1 MVLPFLVPVAAQ
13 IAAEVLPSLVGKL
26 GGDNAE
32 DVAETVV
39 DAAAT
44 AAGVPDSKDPDEI
57 LERLRLDAQAQAD
70 LRIRLAEIENRE
82 EERVLEDR
90 LSARM
95 RSLAIEKG
103 GRRNY
108 RADLMLLL
116 SFGGLIACVAATVWP
131 YPEGRSLGTPEI
143 GLLTTVAGVL
153 LKMLSDAF
161 AFEFGSSQG
170 SKDKDKLLARFQDQL
185 GELARSRADDAKRES
200 RTARAAARA
209 AKDAVAEA
217 SGAAPAGSA
226 PTQPAPAASAPAPSA
241 PAAAAGAEAVE
252 LTFAERLRRG
262 EL

>member
-13 IAAEVLPSLVGKL
+13 IASEFLPSLVGKL

-32 DVAETVV
+32 AVAESVV
-39 DAAAT
+39 DVAAT
-44 AAGVPDSKDPDEI
+44 AAGVPESKDLGEI
-57 LERLRLDAQAQAD
+57 LERLRADAQAQAD
-70 LRIRLAEIENRE
+70 LKIRLAEIENRE
-82 EERVLEDR
+82 EERLLEDR

-95 RSLAIEKG
+95 RSLEVEKG
-103 GRRNY
+103 GRRNT

-116 SFGGLIACVAATVWP
+116 SFTGLIGCVAAAVWP
-131 YPEGRSLGTPEI
+131 YPQDRALGTPEI

-170 SKDKDKLLARFQDQL
+170 SKTKDTLIARFQDQL
-185 GELARSRADDAKRES
+185 QELARQRADDPKRES

-217 SGAAPAGSA
+217 GRPAGPAAPD
-226 PTQPAPAASAPAPSA
+226 AATIEEIGL
-241 PAAAAGAEAVE
+241 AA
-252 LTFAERLRRG
+252 RLRRG

>member
-13 IAAEVLPSLVGKL
+13 IASEFLPSLVGKL

-32 DVAETVV
+32 AVAESVV
-39 DAAAT
+39 DVAAT
-44 AAGVPDSKDPDEI
+44 AAGVPESKDLGEI
-57 LERLRLDAQAQAD
+57 LERLRADAQAQAD
-70 LRIRLAEIENRE
+70 LKIRLAEIENRE
-82 EERVLEDR
+82 EERLLEDR

-95 RSLAIEKG
+95 RSLEVEKG

-116 SFGGLIACVAATVWP
+116 SFGGLIACIAAAVWP
-131 YPEGRSLGTPEI
+131 YPAGRALGTPEI

-170 SKDKDKLLARFQDQL
+170 SKSKDTLIARFQDQL
-185 GELARSRADDAKRES
+185 QELARQRADDPKRES

-217 SGAAPAGSA
+217 GRPADPAAPD
-226 PTQPAPAASAPAPSA
+226 AATIEEIGL
-241 PAAAAGAEAVE
+241 AA
-252 LTFAERLRRG
+252 RLRRG
-262 EL
+262 AL

>member
-13 IAAEVLPSLVGKL
+13 IASEFLPSLVGKL

-32 DVAETVV
+32 AVAESVV
-39 DAAAT
+39 DVAAT
-44 AAGVPDSKDPDEI
+44 AAGVPESKDLGEI
-57 LERLRLDAQAQAD
+57 LERLRADAQAQAD
-70 LRIRLAEIENRE
+70 LKIRLAEIENRE
-82 EERVLEDR
+82 EERLLEDR

-95 RSLAIEKG
+95 RSLEVEKG

-116 SFGGLIACVAATVWP
+116 SFTGLIGCVAAAVWP
-131 YPEGRSLGTPEI
+131 YPQDRALGTPEI

-170 SKDKDKLLARFQDQL
+170 SKTKDTLIARFQDQL
-185 GELARSRADDAKRES
+185 QELARQRADDPKRES

-217 SGAAPAGSA
+217 GRPAGPAAPD
-226 PTQPAPAASAPAPSA
+226 AATIEEIGL
-241 PAAAAGAEAVE
+241 AA
-252 LTFAERLRRG
+252 RLRRG

>member
-13 IAAEVLPSLVGKL
+13 IASEFLPSLVGKL

-32 DVAETVV
+32 AVAESVV
-39 DAAAT
+39 DVAAT
-44 AAGVPDSKDPDEI
+44 AAGVPESKDLGEI
-57 LERLRLDAQAQAD
+57 LERLRADAQAQAD
-70 LRIRLAEIENRE
+70 LKIRLAEIENRE
-82 EERVLEDR
+82 EERLLEDR

-95 RSLAIEKG
+95 RSLEVEKG

-116 SFGGLIACVAATVWP
+116 SFGGLIACIAAAVWP
-131 YPEGRSLGTPEI
+131 YPEGRALGTPEI

-170 SKDKDKLLARFQDQL
+170 SKTKDTLIARFQDQL
-185 GELARSRADDAKRES
+185 QELARQRADDPKRES

-209 AKDAVAEA
+209 AKDAVA
-217 SGAAPAGSA
+217 AAGRVAG
-226 PTQPAPAASAPAPSA
+226 APAPDA
-241 PAAAAGAEAVE
+241 PVIEEIGLAA
-252 LTFAERLRRG
+252 RLRRG

>member
-13 IAAEVLPSLVGKL
+13 IAAEFLPSLVGKL

-32 DVAETVV
+32 EVAETVV
-39 DAAAT
+39 DVAAT
-44 AAGVPDSKDPDEI
+44 AAGVPDSKDPAEI

-70 LRIRLAEIENRE
+70 LRVRLAEIENRE

-95 RSLAIEKG
+95 RSLEIEKG

-131 YPEGRSLGTPEI
+131 YPEGRTLGTPEI

-185 GELARSRADDAKRES
+185 RERARADEPKREA

-217 SGAAPAGSA
+217 ATRTATAAAPA
-226 PTQPAPAASAPAPSA
+226 P
-241 PAAAAGAEAVE
+241 
-252 LTFAERLRRG
+252 TFAERLRRG
-262 EL
+262 EI

>member
-13 IAAEVLPSLVGKL
+13 IASEFLPSLVGKL

-32 DVAETVV
+32 AVAESVV
-39 DAAAT
+39 DVAAT
-44 AAGVPDSKDPDEI
+44 AAGVPESKDLGEI
-57 LERLRLDAQAQAD
+57 LDRLRADAQAQAD
-70 LRIRLAEIENRE
+70 LKIRLAEIENRE
-82 EERVLEDR
+82 EERLLEDR

-95 RSLAIEKG
+95 RSLEVEKG

-116 SFGGLIACVAATVWP
+116 SFGGLIACIAAAVWP
-131 YPEGRSLGTPEI
+131 YPEGRALGTPEI

-170 SKDKDKLLARFQDQL
+170 SKTKDTLIARFQDQL
-185 GELARSRADDAKRES
+185 QELARQRADDPKRES

-209 AKDAVAEA
+209 AKDAVA
-217 SGAAPAGSA
+217 AAGRVAG
-226 PTQPAPAASAPAPSA
+226 APAPDA
-241 PAAAAGAEAVE
+241 PTIEEIGLAA
-252 LTFAERLRRG
+252 RLRRG

>member
-1 MVLPFLVPVAAQ
+1 MVLPFLVPIAAQ

-32 DVAETVV
+32 EVAETVV

-44 AAGVPDSKDPDEI
+44 AAGVPESRDPNEI
-57 LERLRLDAQAQAD
+57 LERLRGDTQAQAD
-70 LRIRLAEIENRE
+70 LRVRLAEIENRE
-82 EERVLEDR
+82 EERILEDR

-95 RSLAIEKG
+95 RSLEIEKG

-108 RADLMLLL
+108 RADVMLFL
-116 SFGGLIACVAATVWP
+116 SFGGLLACVVATVWP
-131 YPEGRSLGTPEI
+131 YPAGKALGTPEI

-170 SKDKDKLLARFQDQL
+170 SKDKDRLIARFQDQL
-185 GELARSRADDAKRES
+185 QAVARERSDDAQREG

-209 AKDAVAEA
+209 AKDAVEEA
-217 SGAAPAGSA
+217 ARTAASTAGAVP
-226 PTQPAPAASAPAPSA
+226 PAA
-241 PAAAAGAEAVE
+241 GT